1 MRFQSYILFS
11 IFLIFS
17 TSCSKEE
24 SNNNQFV
31 NSGLVGTWNATNT
44 SGGFAGISC
53 VYQPGELVL
62 TFDLDGNLT
71 ITNNVLN
78 TTAICGGQEL
88 GVEVGDHK
96 FGVLE
101 SNDKT
106 YLLVNDIEH
115 GEIEVASN
123 EFILNQNSSSV
134 GFGADLYFLTFAKQ

>member
-1 MRFQSYILFS
+1 MRILSYLLIS
-11 IFLIFS
+11 TFLICS

-62 TFDLDGNLT
+62 AFDSEGNLT
-71 ITNNVLN
+71 ITNNVVN
-78 TTAICGGQEL
+78 TTATCGGQEI
-88 GVEVGDHK
+88 GVTVGNHK

-106 YLLVNDIEH
+106 YLLVDDAER
-115 GEIEVASN
+115 GEIEVTSN
-123 EFILNQNSSSV
+123 EFNLNQNSGSV
-134 GFGADLYFLTFAKQ
+134 ESGADLYFLTFAK